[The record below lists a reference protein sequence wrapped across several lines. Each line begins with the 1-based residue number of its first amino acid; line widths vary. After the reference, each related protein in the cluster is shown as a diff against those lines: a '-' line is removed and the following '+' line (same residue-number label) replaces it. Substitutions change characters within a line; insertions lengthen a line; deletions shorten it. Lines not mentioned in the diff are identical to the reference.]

1 MLVRVVGANSQEK
14 LTQTYRPEARA
25 QRPLSEQGAN
35 EKAAPEGGFRDTGA
49 YPGSAYIGSFLPPLY
64 EYRVTAAFF
73 ISPFGSK
80 EMLAVT
86 PL

>member
-35 EKAAPEGGFRDTGA
+35 EKAAPEGGFLKQAVTLDQL
-49 YPGSAYIGSFLPPLY
+49 YIGSFLPPLY